1 MLSFHP
7 YHSPTLTTGFN
18 VFRRYLSKIEDTA
31 HLNFIYRGFVRLLNN
46 VHQSESS
53 YLPFSITRISIEQE
67 LLVLFWKCIEEIP
80 KFMPYILRQ
89 CDVTSLLVPICY
101 LMLEGRKDP
110 SKLGLMYLCTFTLL
124 KLSGER
130 NFGVALNQPYQLT
143 LPVDVPPFTGNYSD
157 LLVIVLHKM
166 IVSGVDKLSAL
177 YNCFLTIIC
186 NVSPYCKS
194 LGTVASVKIV
204 NLFQLFTSPRFLY
217 ASESNNVYVSLLLE
231 TLNNIVQYQ
240 YEGNVNLVY
249 AIVRRKELFEAIATL
264 TLPNAIKI
272 AMEIADRRLQ
282 KLTEK
287 AAARGAKGGLIR
299 PPITKANTI
308 TAATAGRLS
317 NGNGSGG
324 SGGSPTPSSHP
335 PTAGGGL
342 GVGGEGVLE
351 EVKPTG
357 LISTAAVE
365 RRLHPEI
372 GEEVDVAT
380 RPTTHQAGGGAG
392 GAGGGGQVRAHP
404 GLRFLPTEAWLAGV
418 RPEQALNTL
427 MRLLRYLV
435 PQVAELGQSTTQIL
449 LKNN

>member
-1 MLSFHP
+1 M
-7 YHSPTLTTGFN
+7 
-18 VFRRYLSKIEDTA
+18 FRRYLCKIEDTA

-240 YEGNVNLVY
+240 YEGNVNLIY

-264 TLPNAIKI
+264 TLASAVKT
-272 AMEIADRRLQ
+272 ASEIADRRLQ

-287 AAARGAKGGLIR
+287 AAARGSKGGPVR
-299 PPITKANTI
+299 PPVVKLNAAAATA
-308 TAATAGRLS
+308 TAATTSLS
-317 NGNGSGG
+317 PNGNGSGG
-324 SGGSPTPSSHP
+324 SPHP
-335 PTAGGGL
+335 PSPHPSTAGGGGL
-342 GVGGEGVLE
+342 GVGAGGEGNVLE

-372 GEEVDVAT
+372 GEEVDVAA
-380 RPTTHQAGGGAG
+380 RPAITQSGGGSAAATGGGG
-392 GAGGGGQVRAHP
+392 GAGGGGQARAHP

-418 RPEQALNTL
+418 KPEQALNTL

-435 PQVAELGQSTTQIL
+435 PQVAELGESITRHNTIS
-449 LKNN
+449 